1 MNFKIP
7 LFVAFVFGL
16 SITAKAQD
24 EMPSKRIDVESAM
37 QSVPACKKFFG
48 TVSDPFPSTVTSTEQ
63 KITVGANAASAKVSV
78 YSKERTYVL
87 LADQGEIRFDLFK
100 EKGTLLLPQDKSEF
114 IFRLDEI
121 NRLVN
126 QALGIAKKTKD
137 QTKIDHIQCAVEII
151 KATKAQRS

>member
-1 MNFKIP
+1 MALLTLIG
-7 LFVAFVFGL
+7 AA
-16 SITAKAQD
+16 IAQED
-24 EMPSKRIDVESAM
+24 TPPNRVDIERAM
-37 QSVPACKKFFG
+37 LRVPACKNFFG
-48 TVSDPFPSTVTSTEQ
+48 TVNDPFPSTVSSTEQ

-100 EKGTLLLPQDKSEF
+100 EKGTLLFPQDKSEF

-151 KATKAQRS
+151 KATKSQRS